1 MVKRCDVLALGA
13 HPDDVELGCGAT
25 LASLA
30 ARGLVVGIVDL
41 TAGEAGTR
49 GDAAVRR
56 GEAERAR
63 TVLGV
68 AWRLCLDLPDGN
80 LAADPAAR
88 VRLIRVLRAAQPRV
102 MLIPDAGDPHPD
114 HGAAAALA
122 AAAGFA
128 SGVGGI
134 APEAGP
140 RHRIAVMLAYA
151 GPRQILIPT
160 LIADVTATY
169 PAKRAALAAHASQ
182 FDPAG
187 GAATHLAS
195 GHFLAAIEGRD
206 RLAGNSIG
214 VEFGEGFQAL
224 EPLAAGEVAWLFG
237 RAESTPREFTAAGER
252 EKP

>member
-1 MVKRCDVLALGA
+1 VVKRCDVLAIGA

-25 LASLA
+25 LARLA

-49 GDAAVRR
+49 GDAAVRCD
-56 GEAERAR
+56 EAERASAA
-63 TVLGV
+63 LGV
-68 AWRLCLDLPDGN
+68 AWRLCLDLPDGS
-80 LAADPAAR
+80 LAADSAAR
-88 VRLIRVLRAAQPRV
+88 IHLIRVLRAARPRV
-102 MLIPDAGDPHPD
+102 MLIPASGDPHPD
-114 HGAAAALA
+114 HIAAAALA

-128 SGVGGI
+128 SGAGGI
-134 APEAGP
+134 SPEAGP
-140 RHRIAVMLAYA
+140 RHRVALLLAYP

-160 LIADVTATY
+160 LIVDVTATY

-206 RLAGNSIG
+206 RLAGNAIG
-214 VEFGEGFQAL
+214 VESGEGFQAL
-224 EPLAAGEVAWLFG
+224 GPLAADEVAWLLG
-237 RAESTPREFTAAGER
+237 PPAAAVGNPAADCER
-252 EKP
+252 EKS